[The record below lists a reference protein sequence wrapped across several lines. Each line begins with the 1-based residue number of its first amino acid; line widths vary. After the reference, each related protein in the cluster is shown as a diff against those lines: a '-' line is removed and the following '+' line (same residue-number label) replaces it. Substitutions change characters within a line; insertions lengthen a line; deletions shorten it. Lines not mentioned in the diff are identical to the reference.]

1 MGEKYAKNKV
11 FLNLKRNLVINIITW
26 ICSIT
31 KIYIVWCV
39 PVQMLCLEKCYFWDM
54 VQNAPSQC
62 NCKIFKSTVSQGQ
75 IDVTDSFFACYYKFM
90 KIKSW
95 LKIYWS
101 GMFTCS
107 LFWISVTWLI
117 SWALYIFPN
126 ISLYFPQYSTV
137 LADNCFPEVL
147 GEPKS
152 KVKKVVWSEIV
163 QLIDDP
169 DMLHFKCSYDSD
181 FKRWKFKTTKIRH
194 VEMNR
199 TAKRKM
205 YSLMQ
210 KGIPKQHHAFFNSPT
225 VTTSGGRM
233 ILILTVI
240 LTVRK
245 MNLLIQIKI
254 G

>member
-62 NCKIFKSTVSQGQ
+62 NCKIFKSTVSQEQ

-117 SWALYIFPN
+117 SSKTLNRF
-126 ISLYFPQYSTV
+126 ISIWHFGHRTV
-137 LADNCFPEVL
+137 LFSGDDIYQLFSSVEHFFVESYL
-147 GEPKS
+147 KFSDKIVWTGMWFGKL
-152 KVKKVVWSEIV
+152 VKD
-163 QLIDDP
+163 L
-169 DMLHFKCSYDSD
+169 
-181 FKRWKFKTTKIRH
+181 
-194 VEMNR
+194 
-199 TAKRKM
+199 
-205 YSLMQ
+205 
-210 KGIPKQHHAFFNSPT
+210 
-225 VTTSGGRM
+225 
-233 ILILTVI
+233 
-240 LTVRK
+240 
-245 MNLLIQIKI
+245 
-254 G
+254 